1 MYTNA
6 HNSFWNKAGMYTK
19 SQFIL
24 KWSRNV
30 HKTTIHSETEQIKIV
45 CKTKIWPKTEQGD
58 LKNSY
63 FQANSNFSE

>member
-1 MYTNA
+1 
-6 HNSFWNKAGMYTK
+6 MYTK

-24 KWSRNV
+24 KWNRNV

-45 CKTKIWPKTEQGD
+45 CKTTIWPKTEQGD
-58 LKNSY
+58 LKNLY

>member
-1 MYTNA
+1 
-6 HNSFWNKAGMYTK
+6 MYTK

-24 KWSRNV
+24 KWNRNV

-45 CKTKIWPKTEQGD
+45 CKTTIWPKTEQDD
-58 LKNSY
+58 LKNLN